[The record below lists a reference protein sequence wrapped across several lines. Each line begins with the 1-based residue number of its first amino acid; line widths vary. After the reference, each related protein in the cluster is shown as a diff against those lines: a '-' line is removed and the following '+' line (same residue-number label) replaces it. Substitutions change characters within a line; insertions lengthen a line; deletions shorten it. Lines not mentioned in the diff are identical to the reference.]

1 MTRAPDPQSPGAEA
15 PTAANS
21 ANARNT
27 AKVADVTDDRMQRPV
42 APHAVFID
50 DDDEL
55 RRAAQQTLKLHGI
68 SVEAHANAR
77 AALPAL
83 DRNFDGVVVT
93 DIRMPDIDG
102 LELFQRL
109 RAIEPDIPVILITGH
124 GDIATAVQCMREGAY
139 DFLSKPY
146 PADRLVAAISHAA
159 EKRRLVLENRRLR
172 EAAFTVEADE
182 VPFIG
187 TTPAMQRIKQTLR
200 HIADADVD
208 VLVEG
213 ETGTGKEV
221 VATALHRLSRR
232 RHRALVAINCG
243 ALPESVI
250 ESELF
255 GHEPGAFTGAQKKRI
270 GRIEH
275 ASGGTLFLDE
285 IESMPLAVQVK
296 LLRVLESRQI
306 TPLGSNEVRNLD
318 LRVVAAT
325 KEDLGSPAIRA
336 KFREDLFYRLNVV
349 TIRLPPLRERREDI
363 PLLFAHYLG
372 HASRRFQR
380 DIPDMPASIRQH
392 LMTHDW
398 PGNVRE
404 LAHFAERFVLGVLN
418 SSAPEPVQPQ
428 GGALSLPE
436 RMEQIEAQIIRDALT
451 AHRGDIKATLDAL
464 GIPRK
469 TFYDKLQR
477 HGIDRQDYVGG
488 SRSPL

>member
-1 MTRAPDPQSPGAEA
+1 MIQNPDTFPHAAPAH
-15 PTAANS
+15 
-21 ANARNT
+21 
-27 AKVADVTDDRMQRPV
+27 DDRDPV
-42 APHAVFID
+42 APHVVFID

-55 RRAAQQTLKLHGI
+55 RRANVQTLKLQGMA
-68 SVEAHANAR
+68 VDAYETAR
-77 AALPAL
+77 SALPAL
-83 DRNFDGVVVT
+83 HRDFDGVVVT

-102 LELFQRL
+102 LQLFKRL
-109 RAIEPDIPVILITGH
+109 RGIDPELPVILITGH

-139 DFLSKPY
+139 DFLAKPY
-146 PADRLVAAISHAA
+146 AADRLTTAILHAA

-172 EAAFTVEADE
+172 EAAFAVQADE

-187 TTPAMQRIKQTLR
+187 TTPAMQRIKETLR
-200 HIADADVD
+200 HIADANVD

-221 VATALHRLSRR
+221 VATALHRLSLR
-232 RHRALVAINCG
+232 RHRELVAINCG

-255 GHEPGAFTGAQKKRI
+255 GHEAGAFTGAHKKRV

-325 KEDLGSPAIRA
+325 KEDLGSAAIRA

-349 TIRLPPLRERREDI
+349 TIRIPPLRERRDDI

-372 HASRRFQR
+372 HASRRFHR
-380 DIPDMPASIRQH
+380 DIPEMPAAVKQYV
-392 LMTHDW
+392 MTHDW

-404 LAHFAERFVLGVLN
+404 LAHFAERVVLGVLN
-418 SSAPEPVQPQ
+418 LPESGPTPQ
-428 GGALSLPE
+428 AHEVLSLPE
-436 RMEQIEAQIIRDALT
+436 RMEIVEAQLIRDALI
-451 AHRGDIKATLDAL
+451 ANRGDVKATLDTL

-477 HGIDRQDYVGG
+477 HSIDRQQYLTN
-488 SRSPL
+488 P